1 MLPLSGHTLG
11 SGDAL
16 AKRPVLTLFG
26 DGFTVWKWH
35 AEAAKALFLQGDVH
49 GEWVYAAVCTQGV
62 VHVSLTF
69 TMVKPWVCVC
79 DESGGGC

>member
-1 MLPLSGHTLG
+1 MLPLC
-11 SGDAL
+11 
-16 AKRPVLTLFG
+16 G

-35 AEAAKALFLQGDVH
+35 AEAAKALFLQGDVQ

-69 TMVKPWVCVC
+69 TMVKPWV
-79 DESGGGC
+79 